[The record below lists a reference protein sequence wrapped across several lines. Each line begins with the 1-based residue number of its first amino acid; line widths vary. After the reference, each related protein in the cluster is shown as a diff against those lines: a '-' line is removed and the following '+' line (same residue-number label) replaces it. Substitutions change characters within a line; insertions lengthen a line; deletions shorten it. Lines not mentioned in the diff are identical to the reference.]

1 MTLQWYPGQMA
12 KARLYLKK
20 MLRLIDLV
28 VELRDARIPESSK
41 NPEIDQLVGGK
52 PRLVILNKED
62 LADQELTALWLK
74 HYKKRGMD
82 ALSLSTLER
91 QGGMRKVTAIIRS
104 RKKKRQ
110 ARFQGTRPLRI
121 MVVGIPNVGKSTF
134 INRLSGRRAVQT
146 GDRPGITRGEQW
158 VRLARDIELLDTI
171 GLLWPKFDSPEVAF
185 KLAVTGAIKYELL
198 DDYALALK
206 LLDYLREQAPGSL
219 SARYG
224 LTGLEEATGEEL
236 LLRIGA
242 ARGALKKGGEAEA
255 ERGAEIL
262 LVDFRQGKLG
272 NFTLDAPPLT

>member
-28 VELRDARIPESSK
+28 VEIRDARIPESSQ
-41 NPEIDQLVGGK
+41 NPEIDALVGDK
-52 PRLVILNKED
+52 PRLVVLNKED
-62 LADQELTALWLK
+62 LADRELTTLWLL
-74 HYKKRGMD
+74 YFRKRGVD
-82 ALSLSTLER
+82 ALSLSTFR
-91 QGGMRKVTAIIRS
+91 GQGVKKVTTFIRS
-104 RKKKRQ
+104 RKGQMRG
-110 ARFQGTRPLRI
+110 RFQGTRPLRI

-134 INRLSGRRAVQT
+134 INRLSGRRVVRT

-206 LLDYLREQAPGSL
+206 LL
-219 SARYG
+219 
-224 LTGLEEATGEEL
+224 
-236 LLRIGA
+236 
-242 ARGALKKGGEAEA
+242 
-255 ERGAEIL
+255 
-262 LVDFRQGKLG
+262 
-272 NFTLDAPPLT
+272 

>member
-28 VELRDARIPESSK
+28 VEIRDARIPESSQ
-41 NPEIDQLVGGK
+41 NPEIDALVGDK
-52 PRLVILNKED
+52 PRLVVLNKED
-62 LADQELTALWLK
+62 LADRELTTLWLK
-74 HYKKRGMD
+74 HFRKRGVD
-82 ALSLSTLER
+82 ALSLSTL
-91 QGGMRKVTAIIRS
+91 QGQGVKKVTSFIRS
-104 RKKKRQ
+104 RKGQRRG
-110 ARFQGTRPLRI
+110 RFQGTRPLRI

-134 INRLSGRRAVQT
+134 INRLSGQRVVRT

-206 LLDYLREQAPGSL
+206 LLEYLREQAPGSL
-219 SARYG
+219 KERYG
-224 LTGLEEATGEEL
+224 LEGVEGVQAEEL
-236 LLRIGA
+236 LLGIGES
-242 ARGALKKGGEAEA
+242 RGALKRGGEAEP
-255 ERGAEIL
+255 ERAAEIL

-272 NFTLDAPPLT
+272 NFTLDVPPLT